1 MAFKGL
7 LSCLQLHAIY
17 MISRILHLDDQYI
30 KTHVIETY
38 FNKRIKVK
46 FTREMAIALRKQAI
60 IDETVENR
68 NG

>member
-17 MISRILHLDDQYI
+17 MISRILHIEDQYI
-30 KTHVIETY
+30 KTHVIQTY
-38 FNKRIKVK
+38 YNKIIKVK
-46 FTREMAIALRKQAI
+46 IRGEISIALRKQAI
-60 IDETVENR
+60 IDETVEIR